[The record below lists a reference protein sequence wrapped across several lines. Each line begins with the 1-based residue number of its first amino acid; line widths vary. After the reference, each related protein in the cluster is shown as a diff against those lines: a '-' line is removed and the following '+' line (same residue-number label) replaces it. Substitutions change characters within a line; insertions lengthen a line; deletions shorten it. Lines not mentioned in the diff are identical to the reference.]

1 MSYMKECC
9 DRVATDVVIETFL
22 ERHFDVLMQEVGER
36 LVFDRDATSAR
47 TCAAALVDWS
57 TRLIAAWSVYNQ
69 SQASNI
75 EERTTVFLRSETL
88 VTPVSSDRA
97 VLSQLLH
104 VKVHNFRF
112 RVTLVDADV
121 NELLIG
127 WNGEQR
133 VVAAKV
139 ITG

>member
-1 MSYMKECC
+1 MKECC

-22 ERHFDVLMQEVGER
+22 ERHFDVLMQEVGEG

-57 TRLIAAWSVYNQ
+57 TRLIAARSVYSQ

-75 EERTTVFLRSETL
+75 GHREEITFFLRNEKLT
-88 VTPVSSDRA
+88 TAVSSDRA

-104 VKVHNFRF
+104 VKVHHFRL